1 MSHASIHTNIFFF
14 DKPNLAK
21 KNCLSERTLMHPK
34 DADSIANIED
44 PDQTASLGTDLG
56 LQYLP
61 RPICPKT
68 WSLRG
73 YLGCQEKY
81 FYTHLVMNW
90 CCYLP
95 STFL

>member
-34 DADSIANIED
+34 DADSIANIEY

-56 LQYLP
+56 NAIFAQTNLSENLVL
-61 RPICPKT
+61 T
-68 WSLRG
+68 GVLR
-73 YLGCQEKY
+73 L
-81 FYTHLVMNW
+81 
-90 CCYLP
+90 
-95 STFL
+95 S